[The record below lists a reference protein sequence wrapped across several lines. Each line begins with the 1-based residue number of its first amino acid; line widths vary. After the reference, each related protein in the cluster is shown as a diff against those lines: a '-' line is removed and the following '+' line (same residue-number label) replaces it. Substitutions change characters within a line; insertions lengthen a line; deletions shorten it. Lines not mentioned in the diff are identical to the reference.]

1 MTQLSILHR
10 TLGAALPL
18 TALVVLAGCASR
30 PAPPPSPTAAP
41 TAPAAARVR
50 APRRSAQE
58 EIAALIPNGVVDVA
72 LPPQPL
78 PQLINTVFGD
88 ILKVPYVVGPDVAVR
103 TDIVALRSA
112 PQMSRRDLY
121 RFVQQALKTYGVS
134 AYIRD
139 GVVTIVTDNAQNG
152 PPALLLGARADAQA
166 QVAEQTTSQVYAVKL
181 IDVGT
186 LAPLLTDLFPET
198 RNVSFVQDA
207 AANSLQVT
215 GAPRDVAAAVSI
227 LRQLDQ
233 PQFSGSSVFRYQPVY
248 WSADTF
254 ARMLG
259 DALSAEG
266 LKMRD
271 TAGSPSA
278 VLILP
283 FASSGQILVFAKD
296 PAVLQHA
303 RTWIDRLDQASA
315 VPGGGGGF
323 IYQARN
329 TDAAS
334 LVALVADSDP
344 ATQAARGLP
353 AGVPGAPPANAV
365 RTSAGLALLSS
376 NPSSGGTFGGGR
388 LIVDPAGNRILFT
401 GSADDYTRLRSL
413 LVALDTPLK
422 EVLVEVTIAEVTLT
436 KDTQLGLEWFFQHS
450 MGGGVLSGGTKGGL
464 GLGKNGLNLTFD
476 RQDLNVQFNAF
487 ADNNN
492 VNILSRPRLVA
503 RSGREASF
511 QVGTDVPIITSQIN
525 SPTTTSGTTGILQTI
540 QYRQTGII
548 LHIKPTIYGEDRVN
562 LEITQEVSSEQNNP
576 NVAIGSPLI
585 LDRNVTTELSLADGA
600 TAVLGGLMENDY
612 TNGNSGVPVL
622 KDVPLIGEAFKTNT
636 LAGTKTELVMLVTPH
651 ILHENEDT
659 TRWADRLSAEMN
671 SAMRTGTG
679 LIFTLTPFGHGKEF
693 QLHPS
698 APVGAAQPPG
708 G

>member
-1 MTQLSILHR
+1 LRILHR

-18 TALVVLAGCASR
+18 TALVTLSACASEPIR
-30 PAPPPSPTAAP
+30 TPSPTAAP
-41 TAPAAARVR
+41 TAPPRAAVH

-58 EIAALIPNGVVDVA
+58 EIAALIPPGSVDVA

-88 ILKVPYVVGPDVAVR
+88 ILRVPYVVGPDVAAR
-103 TDIVALRSA
+103 TDVVALRSA
-112 PQMSRRDLY
+112 PSMSKRELY
-121 RFVQQALKTYGVS
+121 RFVQQALKTYGVNV
-134 AYIRD
+134 YIRD
-139 GVVTIVTDNAQNG
+139 GAVTIVTDNAQNG
-152 PPALLLGARADAQA
+152 PPPMLLGASAQS
-166 QVAEQTTSQVYAVKL
+166 QVAEQTATQVYAAKL

-186 LAPLLTDLFPET
+186 LVPLLSDLFPET
-198 RNVSFVQDA
+198 RNVTFVQDA

-215 GAPRDVAAAVSI
+215 GAPRDVAAALAI

-233 PQFSGSSVFRYQPVY
+233 PQFSGSSVFRYQPIY

-266 LKMRD
+266 LKLGNSPGP
-271 TAGSPSA
+271 AGGA
-278 VLILP
+278 LILP
-283 FASSGQILVFAKD
+283 FPSSGQVLVFSKD

-315 VPGGGGGF
+315 VPGGSGGF

-334 LVALVADSDP
+334 LVALVASQDA
-344 ATQAARGLP
+344 ATQGGQGLP
-353 AGVPGAPPANAV
+353 PGVPGAPAATAY
-365 RTSAGLALLSS
+365 RTTAGLNGLSS
-376 NPSSGGTFGGGR
+376 NSSSGGTFGGGR

-401 GSADDYTRLRSL
+401 GTAEDYTHLRSL
-413 LVALDTPLK
+413 LTALDTPLK

-450 MGGGVLSGGTKGGL
+450 MNGGVLSGGTKGGL
-464 GLGKNGLNLTFD
+464 GLGKSGLNLTFD

-548 LHIKPTIYGEDRVN
+548 LHIKPTIYGDDRVN

-576 NVAIGSPLI
+576 NAAIGSPLI
-585 LDRNVTTELSLADGA
+585 LDRNVSTELSLADGA

-622 KDVPLIGEAFKTNT
+622 KDIPLFGEAFKTNT
-636 LAGTKTELVMLVTPH
+636 LSGNKTELVMLVTPH

-659 TRWADRLSAEMN
+659 TRWADRFSAEMN
-671 SAMRTGTG
+671 AAMRTGTG
-679 LIFTLTPFGHGKEF
+679 LIFTLTPFGKAKEF
-693 QLHPS
+693 QLHPT
-698 APVGAAQPPG
+698 APAGADQPAG

>member
-1 MTQLSILHR
+1 MSSQFKR
-10 TLGAALPL
+10 LGAALPL
-18 TALVVLAGCASR
+18 TALVTLGGCASR
-30 PAPPPSPTAAP
+30 PAPAPSAMAAGP
-41 TAPAAARVR
+41 APAEARIGGPR
-50 APRRSAQE
+50 APAKDD
-58 EIAALIPNGVVDVA
+58 IAALIPNGSVDVA

-88 ILKVPYVVGPDVAVR
+88 VLKVPYVVGPDVASR
-103 TDIVALRSA
+103 TDVVALRSA
-112 PQMSRRDLY
+112 PSMSKRDLY

-134 AYIRD
+134 VFIQGGA
-139 GVVTIVTDNAQNG
+139 VTIVSNTAQNG
-152 PPALLLGARADAQA
+152 PPPVLLRARADAQA
-166 QVAEQTTSQVYAVKL
+166 QIAEQTATQTYVVKM
-181 IDVGT
+181 IDVGALT
-186 LAPLLTDLFPET
+186 PLLSDLFPET
-198 RNVSFVQDA
+198 RNVSFVQDV

-227 LRQLDQ
+227 VRQLDQ
-233 PQFSGSSVFRYQPVY
+233 PQFSGSSVFRYQPIY
-248 WSADTF
+248 WSSDTF

-266 LKMRD
+266 FKLRD
-271 TAGSPSA
+271 TPSSPSA

-283 FASSGQILVFAKD
+283 FTSSGQVLVFAKD
-296 PAVLQHA
+296 PVVLQHA

-334 LVALVADSDP
+334 LAALVASNDTASQT
-344 ATQAARGLP
+344 AQGLP
-353 AGVPGAPPANAV
+353 QGVPGAPAANSAHPGSLSPA
-365 RTSAGLALLSS
+365 
-376 NPSSGGTFGGGR
+376 SSGNPAAAGSFASGR

-401 GSADDYTRLRSL
+401 GSADDYTHLRSL

-436 KDTQLGLEWFFQHS
+436 SDTQLGLEWFFQHS
-450 MGGGVLSGGTKGGL
+450 MNGGKLSGGTQGGL
-464 GLGKNGLNLTFD
+464 GLGKSGLNLTFA
-476 RQDLNVQFNAF
+476 RSDLNVAFNAF

-503 RSGREASF
+503 RSGREATF

-548 LHIKPTIYGEDRVN
+548 LHIKPTIYGDERVN

-576 NVAIGSPLI
+576 NAAIGSPLI
-585 LDRNVTTELSLADGA
+585 LDRNVSTELSLADGA
-600 TAVLGGLMENDY
+600 TAVLGGLMDTSY
-612 TNGNSGVPVL
+612 TNGNSGVPIL

-636 LAGTKTELVMLVTPH
+636 LAGGKTELVMLVTPH
-651 ILHENEDT
+651 ILHDNDDT
-659 TRWADRLSAEMN
+659 SRWADRMSAEMN
-671 SAMRTGTG
+671 EAMHKGTG
-679 LIFTLTPFGHGKEF
+679 LVHTLTPFGHGDLRV
-693 QLHPS
+693 QPTA
-698 APVGAAQPPG
+698 APGAAQPPAG
-708 G
+708 